1 MSEVQDLFPAMRP
14 VKLETIETELDT
26 MWRETNTQMAVTGG
40 HAFSRNSVLT
50 LVVCTQTLERA
61 RHVIAAVHDM
71 TTQHPSRAI
80 VVAADPTQIGRDIQA
95 YVGTYVGADSASYG
109 EDIVLVAQS
118 DAIRHLPGVVLPL
131 IISGLPS
138 FLWWTGEPPWGSE
151 QLEALVDGSDRFIV
165 DTSEMTHVRTSLL
178 AMGDLLRRKKSRCA
192 ISDMSWTYQSP
203 WREIVAQF
211 FDPPQARQYLD
222 AIERITIDYAA
233 SDEDSHV
240 NVSQAYLF
248 AGWLSSR
255 LGWSVDQIPYGSL
268 DPSRVFT
275 LKNATGRRISM
286 EINARFGIPEGS
298 WWDTEP
304 AGHVPAALASR
315 DSAQQRT
322 GGSAWVRPGGL
333 MSVHIAARASANGP
347 RATFAVARE
356 RDLAHATTLS
366 QMPEGAAP
374 SQTVHLQSIGEQ
386 APLAIELQALGHDS
400 VYEDALAASASFVG
414 TMRRSGV

>member
-1 MSEVQDLFPAMRP
+1 MSDVQDLFPAMRP
-14 VKLETIETELDT
+14 VMLETVESELEN
-26 MWRETNTQMAVTGG
+26 MWRETNTQMAMTGG
-40 HAFSRNSVLT
+40 HGFSRNSVLT
-50 LVVCTQTLERA
+50 LVVCTQSLEQAQR
-61 RHVIAAVHDM
+61 VISVVHDM

-80 VVAADPTQIGRDIQA
+80 VVAADPSQSGHDIQA

-131 IISGLPS
+131 IVSGLPS

-165 DTSEMTHVRTSLL
+165 DTSEMAHVRTSLL

-192 ISDMSWTYQSP
+192 ISDMSWTYQLP

-211 FDPPQARQYLD
+211 FDPPQARPYLEN
-222 AIERITIDYAA
+222 IERIAIDYAA
-233 SDEDSHV
+233 GDEDSHV

-248 AGWLSSR
+248 AGWLVSR

-275 LKNATGRRISM
+275 LKSATGHRISL
-286 EINARFGIPEGS
+286 EINARFGVPEGS
-298 WWDTEP
+298 WWDMQSVAQAP
-304 AGHVPAALASR
+304 DVGPRHNGAHQQAA
-315 DSAQQRT
+315 DT
-322 GGSAWVRPGGL
+322 AWVRPGGL
-333 MSVHIAARASANGP
+333 MSVYIASRVGMNGQ
-347 RATFAVARE
+347 RATFTVARE

-366 QMPEGAAP
+366 HMPEGAAP
-374 SQTVHLQSIGEQ
+374 SQTVHLKSIGEQ
-386 APLAIELQALGHDS
+386 EPLANELQILGHDS
-400 VYEDALAASASFVG
+400 VYEEALAASASFVG
-414 TMRRSGV
+414 NKRRSGV